1 MNKPLISIIVP
12 IYNAEKFLERCISSI
27 TTQTYTNL
35 EIILINDGST
45 DNSIQICQKYKSLDK
60 RIKVIDKKN
69 TGVSNS
75 RNLGVSLSTGEFISF
90 CDSDDYLDRNFVNHL
105 YNCLEKNNSEIS
117 CLKKYTIL
125 EDNINENQKVL
136 DTSSALR
143 GLLLLKIPTSCW
155 AYMYSSV
162 LVKKVKFNEEIHF
175 FEDLLFN
182 FEILKLTTF
191 LALCYENLYHYTTN
205 DNSIN
210 KSGLNDKRMTILDI
224 KLDVNN
230 VYNLEYE
237 KFFFKAHGI
246 LSLMSAGIKSDKVE
260 KNQTQKIKKYAKSV
274 MKDKSNYRKLPI
286 KYRLILRVSSLFP
299 YVFVKLGN
307 KMLIRGKNYG
317 RN

>member
-1 MNKPLISIIVP
+1 
-12 IYNAEKFLERCISSI
+12 
-27 TTQTYTNL
+27 
-35 EIILINDGST
+35 
-45 DNSIQICQKYKSLDK
+45 
-60 RIKVIDKKN
+60 
-69 TGVSNS
+69 
-75 RNLGVSLSTGEFISF
+75 
-90 CDSDDYLDRNFVNHL
+90 
-105 YNCLEKNNSEIS
+105 
-117 CLKKYTIL
+117 
-125 EDNINENQKVL
+125 
-136 DTSSALR
+136 
-143 GLLLLKIPTSCW
+143 
-155 AYMYSSV
+155 MYSSV

-224 KLDVNN
+224 KLDVSN